1 MALSVVVAL
10 VFLGWDVPEVAVKS
24 FVVEPDHP
32 LEGDLLNIRDRF
44 ERTNTERV
52 NSS

>member
-10 VFLGWDVPEVAVKS
+10 VFLGWEVAVKS
-24 FVVEPDHP
+24 FEVVPGHP

-44 ERTNTERV
+44 ERTNT
-52 NSS
+52 